1 MTVEETLSI
10 LKDKGSEENRKGM
23 SKYGINTTNAFGVN
37 VQDIREL
44 SKTIG
49 KDHVLALELWK
60 TKNHEAR
67 ILATIISEPAAFTSE
82 LLDDWAEG
90 INSWDLCDQFC
101 NNLVYHTPF
110 AMEKIL
116 IWSISDEPFI
126 KRAGFATM
134 ANYALKHPDLREKDV
149 DGFFGLILNE
159 CWDKRNY
166 VRKAVS
172 WALRNIGKRS
182 LHYNRKAVKIA
193 KQMKDEDLKPAQ
205 ETATEAIKEL
215 QKSDLLA
222 KLKAKQESGE
232 E

>member
-23 SKYGINTTNAFGVN
+23 TKYGINTTNAFGVN

-49 KDHVLALELWK
+49 KDHLLALELWK
-60 TKNHEAR
+60 TKKHEAR
-67 ILATIISEPAAFTSE
+67 ILATIICEPAAFTSE
-82 LLDDWAEG
+82 LLDDWAED

-116 IWSISDEPFI
+116 MWSISDEPFI

-193 KQMKDEDLKPAQ
+193 KQMKDEDLKPAK
-205 ETATEAIKEL
+205 ETAAEAIKEL
-215 QKSDLLA
+215 QKSELLA
-222 KLKAKQESGE
+222 KLKAKQEEGE
-232 E
+232 N

>member
-1 MTVEETLSI
+1 MTSTEI
-10 LKDKGSEENRKGM
+10 LNRLKELGSEENKKGM
-23 SKYGINTTNAFGVN
+23 SKFGINVENAYGVN
-37 VQDIREL
+37 VQDIR
-44 SKTIG
+44 TIAKEIG
-49 KDHVLALELWK
+49 VDHSLAMELWK

-67 ILATIISEPAAFTSE
+67 ILATIIAEPAAFSSNE
-82 LLDDWAEG
+82 LDDWAEDV
-90 INSWDLCDQFC
+90 NSWDLCDQFS

-116 IWSISDEPFI
+116 MWSISDEPFV

-149 DGFFGLILNE
+149 DGFFGLIMNE

-193 KQMKDEDLKPAQ
+193 KQMKEEDLKPAK
-205 ETATEAIKEL
+205 ETASEAIKEL

-222 KLKAKQESGE
+222 KLKERQENE
-232 E
+232 PE